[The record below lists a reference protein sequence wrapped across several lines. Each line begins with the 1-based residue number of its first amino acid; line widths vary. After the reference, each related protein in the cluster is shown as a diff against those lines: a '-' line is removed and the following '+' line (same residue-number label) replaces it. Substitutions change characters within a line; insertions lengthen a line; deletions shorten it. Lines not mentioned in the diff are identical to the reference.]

1 MIVPCQLKAKRDFY
15 YWSARGVMAID
26 AGEEATVVAIDAD
39 TSMVRLSLKN
49 GRVAVLKKRTVER
62 YFEVV
67 KNESENG
74 T

>member
-1 MIVPCQLKAKRDFY
+1 VNVPCQLKAKRDFY
-15 YWSARGVMAID
+15 YWSPRGVMTVA
-26 AGEEATVVAIDAD
+26 AGEEATVVAIDPE

-67 KNESENG
+67 KNESV
-74 T
+74 